1 MKEGKTM
8 SNWKMNMYFSD
19 YVQEDVYQL
28 YYKAAD
34 GEKRYSRFS
43 FSYPV
48 AATLIDLL
56 DNSEIMADVATY
68 NKMDAAAIFSSSEA
82 RKIRGK
88 ITTAFDAK
96 RKAYRKDGD
105 PMDSI
110 NCIAWLSEL
119 SKVAE

>member
-1 MKEGKTM
+1 M